1 MKNKKA
7 AIITVIFII
16 IFMLL
21 ALFISI
27 AGKIPIISKPLML
40 IFAVILVLFVL
51 GFFIIISKRRSK

>member
-7 AIITVIFII
+7 AIITVIFIV

-51 GFFIIISKRRSK
+51 GFFIIISKRRRK

>member
-7 AIITVIFII
+7 AIITVIFIV

-51 GFFIIISKRRSK
+51 GFFIIISKRRKK